1 MMTQATSN
9 RLSDSAANTPPPAAT
24 DIPNTLFDL
33 IYPFANSSDNVLLCD
48 DGTAWQGHEFYEK
61 VARLA
66 LLMQSRYALEK
77 GDKVALL
84 FWNQPEFFVTFFA
97 LRALGLIAVP
107 INILM
112 PPEDVAYVLQHSGVK
127 TLIGCEELVQQILTG
142 MGLTDATVL
151 RQSDFSVLVSNAQTN
166 TLFPTMEEAMTILPD
181 TPSWKAVLDLIREPI
196 NPDELA
202 LLIYTS
208 GTTGVPKGVMLS
220 ERNLLSN
227 LSAFSTALN
236 IDNAIQEPT
245 FLLGLPLFHSY
256 GLICGLYAF
265 LVQAKMVFVPKFNP
279 KRMVSALQQY
289 KVSFLPLVPT
299 MFTLL
304 LTAAKRSI
312 DAGQDSPFPQLKWCI
327 SGGAA
332 LPEAL
337 LTQLKAVLG
346 VTVLEGYGLTETSPV
361 IAVNLPSVGAVPN
374 SVGPVLPNVTVRLI
388 QHETQKLVPV
398 TPGIASDEGEI
409 QVKGPNVMLGYYQN
423 NTETAAVFTDDGWFK
438 TGDLGKFD
446 AKGNLY
452 ISGGRLKDLI
462 IRAGENIA
470 PLPIERILSQHPA
483 VAAVAVIP
491 KKDSKLGEAI
501 HACVELAEDVKQ
513 QPDFTEL
520 QLFQALAN
528 LVRTQLT
535 PSFVPDSF
543 TLHEAL
549 PKNPTGK
556 VMKKKLIELGV

>member
-1 MMTQATSN
+1 MTQATSN
-9 RLSDSAANTPPPAAT
+9 RLSDSAANTPASSAAAVVPT
-24 DIPNTLFDL
+24 TLFDL
-33 IYPFANSSDNVLLCD
+33 IHPLANSTEVLLQCD
-48 DGTAWQGHEFYEK
+48 DGTAWQGHDFYEK

-66 LLMQSRYALEK
+66 LLMQSWYALEK

-112 PPEDVAYVLQHSGVK
+112 PPEDVGYVLQHSGVK
-127 TLIGCEELVQQILTG
+127 TLIGCEELVQQVLTG
-142 MGLTDATVL
+142 LGLADPVAL
-151 RQSDFSVLVSNAQTN
+151 RQSDFSVLVTNAQTDVS
-166 TLFPTMEEAMTILPD
+166 FPTMEEAMTILPD

-196 NPDELA
+196 DPNELA

-220 ERNLLSN
+220 ENNLLSN

-236 IDNAIQEPT
+236 IGDAMKEPT
-245 FLLGLPLFHSY
+245 FLLGLPLFHCY
-256 GLICGLYAF
+256 GLICALYAF

-279 KRMVSALQQY
+279 KRMVAALQQY
-289 KVSFLPLVPT
+289 GVSFLPLVPT

-312 DAGQDSPFPQLKWCI
+312 DAGQGSPFPKLKWCI

-337 LTQLKAVLG
+337 LSQLKAVLG

-361 IAVNLPSVGAVPN
+361 IAVNVPTVGAVPN
-374 SVGPVLPNVTVRLI
+374 SVGPVLPNVVVRLV
-388 QHETQKLVPV
+388 QHDTQQLVPV
-398 TPGIASDEGEI
+398 TVGTSSEEGEI
-409 QVKGPNVMLGYYQN
+409 QVQGPNVMLGYYLN
-423 NTETAAVFTDDGWFK
+423 EAETAAVFTPDGWFK
-438 TGDLGKFD
+438 TGDLGRFD
-446 AKGNLY
+446 ANGNLY

-470 PLPIERILSQHPA
+470 PLPIERVLSLHPA

-491 KKDSKLGEAI
+491 KKDAKLGEAI
-501 HACVELAEDVKQ
+501 HACVELTDDVKQ
-513 QPDFTEL
+513 QSDFTEA

-528 LVRTQLT
+528 LVRTHLT

-543 TLHEAL
+543 TVYDAL

-556 VMKKKLIELGV
+556 VMKKKLIEVGV